1 MAGRA
6 RGLVL
11 LVRDPLCRG
20 IMQIY
25 EDLINIIALYLTSI
39 RRIPRRGMRPDFG
52 SGGVARPL
60 SALLRLAMLAR
71 RLAARHRPPKL
82 GSGAESITRLQD
94 MMRCVIVPRCDSHR
108 NCVRRTRLIRASN
121 RFDPLAR
128 SIRSNL
134 PQCFTAGAMLS
145 PPLIL
150 GIVTVTS

>member
-1 MAGRA
+1 M
-6 RGLVL
+6 LEVL
-11 LVRDPLCRG
+11 SCSCEIPSVGVIISVTC

-25 EDLINIIALYLTSI
+25 KDLINIIALYLTSI

-94 MMRCVIVPRCDSHR
+94 MMRCVIGQRCCADGAFPGAGNVPMSSQ
-108 NCVRRTRLIRASN
+108 VRVYIGVPA
-121 RFDPLAR
+121 
-128 SIRSNL
+128 
-134 PQCFTAGAMLS
+134 
-145 PPLIL
+145 
-150 GIVTVTS
+150 